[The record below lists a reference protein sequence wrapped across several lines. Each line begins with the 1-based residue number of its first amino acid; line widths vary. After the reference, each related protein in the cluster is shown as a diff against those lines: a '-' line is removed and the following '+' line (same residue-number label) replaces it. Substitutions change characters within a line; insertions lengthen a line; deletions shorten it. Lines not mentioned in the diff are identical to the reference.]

1 MKPVTKILI
10 GVLGLITL
18 IPIRLGLQ
26 SWFGQSSL
34 SEFFGFTT
42 QSPDL
47 EKLFIVTGGFVLTL
61 AVFQILAIMWLIKGK
76 KDGFILAAIVGYT
89 SIIRGAI
96 MFFLLGMKTTNDI
109 VISVIPI
116 VIGLLIAVLANLARE
131 KEKGVQQ

>member
-18 IPIRLGLQ
+18 IPIRLGIQ

-47 EKLFIVTGGFVLTL
+47 DKLFVITGGFVLIL
-61 AVFQILAIMWLIKGK
+61 AVFQILAIVWIVKGK
-76 KDGFILAAIVGYT
+76 PEGFFMAALIGYA
-89 SIIRGAI
+89 SIIRGII
-96 MFFLLGMKTTNDI
+96 MFALLGTETNNNF

-116 VIGLLIAVLANLARE
+116 VIGLLIAILANLANE
-131 KEKGVQQ
+131 KEKLT

>member
-18 IPIRLGLQ
+18 IPIRLGIQ

-47 EKLFIVTGGFVLTL
+47 DKLFVITGGFVLIL
-61 AVFQILAIMWLIKGK
+61 AVFQILAIVWIVKGK
-76 KDGFILAAIVGYT
+76 AEGFFMAALIGYASIV
-89 SIIRGAI
+89 RGII
-96 MFFLLGMKTTNDI
+96 MFALLGTETNNNF

-116 VIGLLIAVLANLARE
+116 VIGLLIAILANLAGE
-131 KEKGVQQ
+131 KEKLT